1 MSAGAEPVP
10 RGFAMPRPGPPAGE
24 GPAGGADPAGLEPL
38 APDDT
43 VDLAA
48 EEQALRI
55 SQLLGRLDAEFIGLA
70 PVKDRVREIAA
81 LLLIDRLRGR
91 YGLTSSRPSLH
102 MCFTGSPGT
111 GKTTVATHMGELLRE
126 LGYLRKGQL
135 VSVTRDDLVGQYV
148 GHTAPKTKEVLKR
161 AMGGVLLIDEA
172 YYLYRPENERDYGQE
187 SIEILLQFMEAHR
200 EDLVVILAG
209 YADRMDTF
217 FRSNPGMASR
227 IAHHI
232 DFPDFTLDELLQIG
246 EKMLERGQYRL
257 SPAAGEAFA
266 EYVRLR
272 MSQPRFAN
280 ARSIRNAID
289 RLRLRQARRLVAAGG
304 VLARGDLM
312 EISAE
317 DVRASRVF
325 RDAAR
330 AGGARGGLAGEAARA
345 APSQPAH
352 PGLS

>member
-1 MSAGAEPVP
+1 MGTPAQPAA
-10 RGFAMPRPGPPAGE
+10 RGFAMARPGAAAPEPAAPEPAG
-24 GPAGGADPAGLEPL
+24 PAPL
-38 APDDT
+38 APDAT
-43 VDLAA
+43 VDLGSQ
-48 EEQALRI
+48 EQALRI
-55 SQLLGRLDAEFIGLA
+55 AALLDRLDGEFVGLA

-81 LLLIDRLRGR
+81 LLLVDRLRRGF
-91 YGLTSSRPSLH
+91 GLASSRPSLH

-111 GKTTVATHMGELLRE
+111 GKTTLATHMGALLKE
-126 LGYLRKGQL
+126 LGYLRTGQL

-148 GHTAPKTKEVLKR
+148 GHTAPKTREVLKR

-187 SIEILLQFMEAHR
+187 AIEILLQVMEAQR

-209 YADRMDTF
+209 YADRMDVF

-232 DFPDFTLDELLQIG
+232 DFPDFTLEELLRIAAA
-246 EKMLERGQYRL
+246 MLDAGQYRMDEG
-257 SPAAGEAFA
+257 AREAFA

-272 MSQPRFAN
+272 MAQPRFAN

-304 VLARGDLM
+304 VIAAGDLM
-312 EISAE
+312 EISAA

-325 RDAAR
+325 R
-330 AGGARGGLAGEAARA
+330 GGLGPDGSRPRA
-345 APSQPAH
+345 EGKGA
-352 PGLS
+352 